1 MKIFNTM
8 TRKKEELT
16 PLVPGEYRIY
26 VCGPTVYNY
35 VHIGNARPVVVF
47 DTLRRY
53 LEYQGNRV
61 LFVSNI
67 TDIDD
72 KIIAKANEAGVSMQE
87 YAGRYE
93 AEFLK
98 DCDGLNALSPTV
110 RPRNSTDSVI
120 YLTDD
125 SSVLTVSNSGV
136 VQAVG
141 VGTATV
147 TAAAGNQICAYTI
160 SVSMD
165 STMIVTEMDLA
176 LSSNTIYVGN
186 SVSASLQVRPS
197 SASQYATISLT
208 SSNEKVATVNSFGRV
223 TGVSP
228 GTATITAACG
238 SVTASTTVTVL
249 AIPTEATTGGTVS
262 SGTTSANS
270 GQVITVTPSYVV
282 LKPGATRTL
291 SAKATPASASQS
303 FTYKSGNSS
312 VATVSPS
319 GVITAVGTGSTSITV
334 SNGKATALVTVI
346 VNRSASASSGSDSS
360 NGDDAA
366 NGDDD
371 KITLDPTVQTIQ
383 DSTDHEVVFAQS
395 EVPVITGD
403 ILNSL
408 RTTGKTLCVVGDG
421 YTLQVSGKDVRNTT
435 GELNTSLELQQVEQG
450 LEFVVNDGKTVPCSA
465 RIDLD
470 KSDYSRLYLYN
481 ETTGKWQYLNSYKD
495 GAITLDTA
503 GRYLLTNENL
513 RFANIN
519 WTFFIAGGAV
529 LVVIAVAY
537 IAFKKRYWFW

>member
-1 MKIFNTM
+1 MRSFPKQLAASAVLLGLLAAGAALPATAASPLSAAAAITMPWATVAVESIAPGDYAATM
-8 TRKKEELT
+8 TVGTAQQLSPDILPEKAAKRAN
-16 PLVPGEYRIY
+16 VS
-26 VCGPTVYNY
+26 
-35 VHIGNARPVVVF
+35 
-47 DTLRRY
+47 
-53 LEYQGNRV
+53 
-61 LFVSNI
+61 FVSDNPNI
-67 TDIDD
+67 VSVTSD
-72 KIIAKANEAGVSMQE
+72 GV
-87 YAGRYE
+87 A
-93 AEFLK
+93 
-98 DCDGLNALSPTV
+98 
-110 RPRNSTDSVI
+110 
-120 YLTDD
+120 
-125 SSVLTVSNSGV
+125 
-136 VQAVG
+136 QAVG
-141 VGTATV
+141 LGTAHVAATV
-147 TAAAGNQICAYTI
+147 GDQSCLYTI
-160 SVSMD
+160 TTEPDASMV
-165 STMIVTEMDLA
+165 VTEMDITLA
-176 LSSNTIYVGN
+176 SNTIAVGDTTSLSLAVLPTSAAN
-186 SVSASLQVRPS
+186 YADVSLS
-197 SASQYATISLT
+197 
-208 SSNEKVATVNSFGRV
+208 SSNEGVATVNSFGKI
-223 TGVSP
+223 TGIAP
-228 GTATITAACG
+228 GTATITATSG
-238 SVTASTTVTVL
+238 SVSAS
-249 AIPTEATTGGTVS
+249 ATIKVVA
-262 SGTTSANS
+262 SGSVVPQSLSLNTN
-270 GQVITVTPSYVV
+270 YVV

-371 KITLDPTVQTIQ
+371 KVTLDPTVQTIQ

-495 GAITLDTA
+495 GVITLDTA